1 MIIATVSVVLVL
13 VAFLIKCEID
23 DKEMVK
29 RGMPKGFYLEF
40 DGKKKYRPCRNGL
53 SLLWNGDKGG
63 DKAGAIRR
71 AWEQFDYEEE
81 CRQCETKWK
90 KVKLTTPPKKRF
102 WNQIFSR

>member
-1 MIIATVSVVLVL
+1 MIIAIVAVVLVM
-13 VAFLIKCEID
+13 VAFFIKFEID

-29 RGMPKGFYLEF
+29 RGMPKGFYLEH
-40 DGKKKYRPCRNGL
+40 DGKNGYRPCRNGSPL
-53 SLLWNGDKGG
+53 NWNQDKGG
-63 DKAGAIRR
+63 HKTDAIRR

-90 KVKLTTPPKKRF
+90 KVKLTTTPKKRF